1 MDPSIMKKA
10 LEDIKDSMRDVQKE
24 AVMIEQDMEKRR
36 KEMLIKE

>member
-1 MDPSIMKKA
+1 MKKA